1 MLLKTL
7 NISGVILAGG
17 ANTRFEGKMKPNLVI
32 GGQTIIER
40 ISVILKDIFREL
52 ILVTNTPGEFSQL
65 TGFKIVPD
73 AFLKIGP
80 LGGIHAALKASSM
93 KSVFVF
99 AGDMPVL
106 DKKLILSQI
115 EAFEELQPDILVPR
129 TGEYIE
135 PLHSIYSKAVLPQLE
150 DYISGNTKFAVRDFI
165 RTLNVSFFETGSETN
180 NAFMNINTPEDIL
193 KAEKIL
199 EQLK

>member
-1 MLLKTL
+1 MTD

-17 ANTRFEGKMKPNLVI
+17 ANTRFEGKMKPNLII
-32 GGQTIIER
+32 GGHSIIER
-40 ISVILKDIFREL
+40 MSVILKDIFREL

-115 EAFEELQPDILVPR
+115 EAFEKTRTDILVPR

-135 PLHSIYSKAVLPQLE
+135 PLHSIYNKSVLPHLE

-165 RTLNVSFFETGSETN
+165 RTMNVTFFETGSETK

-199 EQLK
+199 DQLK